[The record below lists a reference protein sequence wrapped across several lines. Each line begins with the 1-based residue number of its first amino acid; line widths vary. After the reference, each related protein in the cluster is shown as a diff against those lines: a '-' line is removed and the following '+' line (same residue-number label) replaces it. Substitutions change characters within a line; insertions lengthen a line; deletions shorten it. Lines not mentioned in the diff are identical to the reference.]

1 MSAYNEV
8 TPSKKTAANFGTT
21 EVLYVGQID
30 PTLLLKM
37 LDEVQVLKN
46 LRAEMLILKVYQN
59 SSSKCTRTQCRSTL
73 YSNSCIS
80 RTSNN
85 VTTRPISE

>member
-1 MSAYNEV
+1 MFLLKVSQLYIMSAYNEV

-46 LRAEMLILKVYQN
+46 LRAEMLILKVYQIN
-59 SSSKCTRTQCRSTL
+59 IVLKFMYIKDL
-73 YSNSCIS
+73 
-80 RTSNN
+80 
-85 VTTRPISE
+85 

>member
-21 EVLYVGQID
+21 EVLYVGQIA

-59 SSSKCTRTQCRSTL
+59 SVQINIVLKFMYIKDL
-73 YSNSCIS
+73 
-80 RTSNN
+80 
-85 VTTRPISE
+85 